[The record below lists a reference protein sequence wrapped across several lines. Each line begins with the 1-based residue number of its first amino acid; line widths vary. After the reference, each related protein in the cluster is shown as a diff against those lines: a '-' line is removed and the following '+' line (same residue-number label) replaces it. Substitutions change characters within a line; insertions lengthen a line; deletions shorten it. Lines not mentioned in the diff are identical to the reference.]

1 MSASLLHDSAV
12 DVMVAV
18 VQNMV
23 LTKMR
28 EGEGAN
34 YAPSTGLHWRKVPEC
49 GDTWSVGANER
60 QREVVVVVVVVVV
73 VAAAAAVVVVVTL
86 VTVMDAISAV
96 GDGGVTE
103 TSSND
108 LTYNIMMTRVDY
120 RHKTIHSTG
129 TPEQTQETEN
139 R

>member
-18 VQNMV
+18 IQNMV
-23 LTKMR
+23 LTKM
-28 EGEGAN
+28 GEGAN
-34 YAPSTGLHWRKVPEC
+34 HAPSTGLHWRKVPEC

-60 QREVVVVVVVVVV
+60 QREVVVVAVVV
-73 VAAAAAVVVVVTL
+73 VAAVVVVVVVTL

-108 LTYNIMMTRVDY
+108 LTYNFMMTRVDY
-120 RHKTIHSTG
+120 RHETIFSTMCRH
-129 TPEQTQETEN
+129 P
-139 R
+139 

>member
-18 VQNMV
+18 IQNMV

-28 EGEGAN
+28 EGEGATH
-34 YAPSTGLHWRKVPEC
+34 APSTGLHWRKVPEC

-60 QREVVVVVVVVVV
+60 QREVVVVAVVVV
-73 VAAAAAVVVVVTL
+73 VVVVVTL

-120 RHKTIHSTG
+120 RHETIFSTK
-129 TPEQTQETEN
+129 
-139 R
+139 

>member
-18 VQNMV
+18 IQNMV

-34 YAPSTGLHWRKVPEC
+34 HAPSTGLHWRKVPEC
-49 GDTWSVGANER
+49 DAWSVGANER
-60 QREVVVVVVVVVV
+60 QREVVVVVV
-73 VAAAAAVVVVVTL
+73 VVVVVTL

-108 LTYNIMMTRVDY
+108 LTYNIMMTRADY
-120 RHKTIHSTG
+120 RHETIFSTM
-129 TPEQTQETEN
+129 
-139 R
+139 

>member
-18 VQNMV
+18 IQNMV

-34 YAPSTGLHWRKVPEC
+34 HAPSTGLHWRKVPEC
-49 GDTWSVGANER
+49 DAWSVGANER

-73 VAAAAAVVVVVTL
+73 AAAVVVVVTL
-86 VTVMDAISAV
+86 VTVIDAISAV

-108 LTYNIMMTRVDY
+108 LTYHIMMTRVDY
-120 RHKTIHSTG
+120 RDETIFSTK
-129 TPEQTQETEN
+129 
-139 R
+139 

>member
-18 VQNMV
+18 IQNMV

-34 YAPSTGLHWRKVPEC
+34 QAPSTGLHWRKVPEC

-73 VAAAAAVVVVVTL
+73 AAAVVVVVVVVVTL

-96 GDGGVTE
+96 GDGGVT
-103 TSSND
+103 SSND
-108 LTYNIMMTRVDY
+108 LTYNFMMTRVDY
-120 RHKTIHSTG
+120 RHETIFSTM
-129 TPEQTQETEN
+129 
-139 R
+139 

>member
-23 LTKMR
+23 LTKMG
-28 EGEGAN
+28 EGEGA
-34 YAPSTGLHWRKVPEC
+34 SER
-49 GDTWSVGANER
+49 ER
-60 QREVVVVVVVVVV
+60 QRQRQTDRGGGGVL
-73 VAAAAAVVVVVTL
+73 VVTL
-86 VTVMDAISAV
+86 VTVMDAISTV

-108 LTYNIMMTRVDY
+108 LTYNL
-120 RHKTIHSTG
+120 
-129 TPEQTQETEN
+129 
-139 R
+139 

>member
-18 VQNMV
+18 IQNMV

-28 EGEGAN
+28 EGE
-34 YAPSTGLHWRKVPEC
+34 R
-49 GDTWSVGANER
+49 ER
-60 QREVVVVVVVVVV
+60 ERYRETETERGGGG
-73 VAAAAAVVVVVTL
+73 VVVVTL
-86 VTVMDAISAV
+86 VTVMGAISAV

-108 LTYNIMMTRVDY
+108 LTYNL
-120 RHKTIHSTG
+120 
-129 TPEQTQETEN
+129 
-139 R
+139 

>member
-18 VQNMV
+18 IQNMV
-23 LTKMR
+23 LTKM
-28 EGEGAN
+28 GEGAN
-34 YAPSTGLHWRKVPEC
+34 HAPSTGLHWRKVPEC
-49 GDTWSVGANER
+49 DAWSVGANER
-60 QREVVVVVVVVVV
+60 QREVVVVVVV
-73 VAAAAAVVVVVTL
+73 AAAVVVVVTL

-108 LTYNIMMTRVDY
+108 LTYNFMMSRVDY
-120 RHKTIHSTG
+120 RDETIFSTK
-129 TPEQTQETEN
+129 
-139 R
+139 

>member
-18 VQNMV
+18 IQNMV
-23 LTKMR
+23 LTKMG

-34 YAPSTGLHWRKVPEC
+34 HAPSTGLHWRKVPEC
-49 GDTWSVGANER
+49 DAWSVGANER
-60 QREVVVVVVVVVV
+60 QREVVVVAVVAVVV
-73 VAAAAAVVVVVTL
+73 VAAVVVVVVVTL
-86 VTVMDAISAV
+86 VTVMNAISAV

-108 LTYNIMMTRVDY
+108 LTYNFMMTRVDY
-120 RHKTIHSTG
+120 RHETIFSTMCRH
-129 TPEQTQETEN
+129 P
-139 R
+139 

>member
-18 VQNMV
+18 IQNMV

-34 YAPSTGLHWRKVPEC
+34 HAPSTGLHWRKVPEC
-49 GDTWSVGANER
+49 DAWSVGANER

-73 VAAAAAVVVVVTL
+73 VAAAAVVVVVTL

-108 LTYNIMMTRVDY
+108 LTYNFMMTRVDY
-120 RHKTIHSTG
+120 RHETIFSTM
-129 TPEQTQETEN
+129 
-139 R
+139 

>member
-18 VQNMV
+18 IQNMV

-28 EGEGAN
+28 EGEGVSH
-34 YAPSTGLHWRKVPEC
+34 APSTGLHWRKVPEC
-49 GDTWSVGANER
+49 DTWSVGANER

-73 VAAAAAVVVVVTL
+73 AAAAAVVVVVVMVTL
-86 VTVMDAISAV
+86 LTVMDAISAV

-108 LTYNIMMTRVDY
+108 LTYNFMMTRADY
-120 RHKTIHSTG
+120 RHETIFFTM
-129 TPEQTQETEN
+129 
-139 R
+139 

>member
-18 VQNMV
+18 IQNMV
-23 LTKMR
+23 LTKM
-28 EGEGAN
+28 GEGAN
-34 YAPSTGLHWRKVPEC
+34 HAPSTGLHWRKVPEC
-49 GDTWSVGANER
+49 DAWSVGANER
-60 QREVVVVVVVVVV
+60 QREVVVVAVVV
-73 VAAAAAVVVVVTL
+73 VAAVVVVVVVTL

-108 LTYNIMMTRVDY
+108 LTYNFMMTRVDY
-120 RHKTIHSTG
+120 RHETIFSTM
-129 TPEQTQETEN
+129 
-139 R
+139 

>member
-18 VQNMV
+18 IQNMV

-34 YAPSTGLHWRKVPEC
+34 HAPSTGLHWRKVPEC
-49 GDTWSVGANER
+49 DTWSVGANER

-73 VAAAAAVVVVVTL
+73 AAAAAVVVVVVMVTL
-86 VTVMDAISAV
+86 LTVMDAISAV

-108 LTYNIMMTRVDY
+108 LTYNFMMTRADY
-120 RHKTIHSTG
+120 RHETIFFTM
-129 TPEQTQETEN
+129 
-139 R
+139 

>member
-18 VQNMV
+18 IQNMV

-28 EGEGAN
+28 EGEGVSH
-34 YAPSTGLHWRKVPEC
+34 APSTGLHWRKVPEC
-49 GDTWSVGANER
+49 DTWSVGANER
-60 QREVVVVVVVVVV
+60 QREVVVVVVVVG
-73 VAAAAAVVVVVTL
+73 AAAAVVVVVVVVTL
-86 VTVMDAISAV
+86 ITVMDAISAV

-108 LTYNIMMTRVDY
+108 LTYNFMMTRVDY
-120 RHKTIHSTG
+120 RHETIFSTMCRH
-129 TPEQTQETEN
+129 P
-139 R
+139 

>member
-18 VQNMV
+18 IQNMV

-34 YAPSTGLHWRKVPEC
+34 HAPSTGLHWRKVPEC
-49 GDTWSVGANER
+49 DAWSVGANER

-73 VAAAAAVVVVVTL
+73 AAAAAVVVVVVMVTL
-86 VTVMDAISAV
+86 LTVMDAISAV

-108 LTYNIMMTRVDY
+108 LTYNF
-120 RHKTIHSTG
+120 
-129 TPEQTQETEN
+129 
-139 R
+139 

>member
-18 VQNMV
+18 IQNMV
-23 LTKMR
+23 LSKMG

-34 YAPSTGLHWRKVPEC
+34 HAPSTGLHWRKVPEC
-49 GDTWSVGANER
+49 DTWSVGANER
-60 QREVVVVVVVVVV
+60 QRQVVVVVVVVV
-73 VAAAAAVVVVVTL
+73 VAAAVVVVVTL
-86 VTVMDAISAV
+86 VTVIDAISAV

-108 LTYNIMMTRVDY
+108 LTYNFMMTRVDY
-120 RHKTIHSTG
+120 RHETIFSTM
-129 TPEQTQETEN
+129 
-139 R
+139 

>member
-18 VQNMV
+18 IQNMV

-34 YAPSTGLHWRKVPEC
+34 HAPSTGLHWRKVPEC
-49 GDTWSVGANER
+49 DAWSVGANER
-60 QREVVVVVVVVVV
+60 QREVVVVVVVVV
-73 VAAAAAVVVVVTL
+73 AAAVVVVVVVVTL

-108 LTYNIMMTRVDY
+108 LTYNIMMTRADY
-120 RHKTIHSTG
+120 RHETIFSTM
-129 TPEQTQETEN
+129 
-139 R
+139 

>member
-18 VQNMV
+18 IQNMV
-23 LTKMR
+23 LTKM
-28 EGEGAN
+28 GEGAN
-34 YAPSTGLHWRKVPEC
+34 HAPSTGLHWRKVPEC
-49 GDTWSVGANER
+49 DAWSVGANER

-73 VAAAAAVVVVVTL
+73 VAAAMVVVVVVVVVTL
-86 VTVMDAISAV
+86 VTVIDAISAV

-108 LTYNIMMTRVDY
+108 LTYNFMMTRADY
-120 RHKTIHSTG
+120 RHETIFSTM
-129 TPEQTQETEN
+129 
-139 R
+139 

>member
-18 VQNMV
+18 IQNMV
-23 LTKMR
+23 LTKMG

-34 YAPSTGLHWRKVPEC
+34 QAPSTSLHWRKVPEC
-49 GDTWSVGANER
+49 DTWSVGANER
-60 QREVVVVVVVVVV
+60 QREVVVVAVVV
-73 VAAAAAVVVVVTL
+73 VAAVVVVVVVTL

-108 LTYNIMMTRVDY
+108 LTYNFMMTRVDY
-120 RHKTIHSTG
+120 RHETIFSTMCRH
-129 TPEQTQETEN
+129 P
-139 R
+139 

>member
-18 VQNMV
+18 IQNMV

-28 EGEGAN
+28 EGEGVSH
-34 YAPSTGLHWRKVPEC
+34 APSTGLHWRKVPEC
-49 GDTWSVGANER
+49 DTWSVGANER

-73 VAAAAAVVVVVTL
+73 VAAVVAAAAAVVVVVMVTL
-86 VTVMDAISAV
+86 LTVMDAISAV

-108 LTYNIMMTRVDY
+108 LTYNFMMTRADY
-120 RHKTIHSTG
+120 RHETIFFTM
-129 TPEQTQETEN
+129 
-139 R
+139 